1 MLNWIG
7 WNMNKNNSNS
17 TPVFD
22 YPVLGLGFRPF
33 FILAGLFALLLILLW
48 NAIYKGEFTV
58 QNYYA
63 PNIWHAHEML
73 VGYSVAVIA
82 GFLLTAVK
90 NWTGHATA
98 SGDRLA
104 GLCLLWLYGRILPFY
119 AELLPDFLIA
129 LTDFAFLPVLAY
141 SVSQPIMR
149 SGHNKSL
156 VFIVLLALMTA
167 ANALVHL
174 EMLDIYESTA
184 MLGLNMLLAIIIVM
198 ILVVA
203 GRVFPFFTE
212 RGLKGVIAIR
222 NPLLDVL
229 SIVSAASVFLL
240 QMAGISGHILAVS
253 AIAALVV
260 NLVRIA
266 GWHVR
271 QVWYVPLLWILYI
284 GYGWIILGFGLTVLA
299 AYAKISYSLVL
310 HAFTLGGIGVLT
322 LGMMVRVSL
331 GHTGRVMR
339 VSNIIV
345 TAFVLLNLSAFVRV
359 VLPALLPAWYSQFV
373 YISTLAWLAAFA
385 LFVFVYAPILLAP
398 RIDGKPD

>member
-22 YPVLGLGFRPF
+22 YPVFGLGFRPF

-149 SGHNKSL
+149 SDHNKSL

>member
-7 WNMNKNNSNS
+7 WNMNKNNSTS

-22 YPVLGLGFRPF
+22 YPIFGLGFRPF
-33 FILAGLFALLLILLW
+33 FVLAGLFALLLILLW
-48 NAIYKGEFTV
+48 NAIYKGELSV

-90 NWTGHATA
+90 NWTGQATA

-119 AELLPDFLIA
+119 AELLPDSLIA

-141 SVSQPIMR
+141 SVSQPILR

-156 VFIVLLALMTA
+156 VFIALLALMTV

-184 MLGLNMLLAIIIVM
+184 MLGLNMLLAITIVM

-222 NPLLDVL
+222 NPFLDVL

-253 AIAALVV
+253 AVTALAV

-331 GHTGRVMR
+331 GHTGRVMK

-359 VLPALLPAWYSQFV
+359 VLPALLPAWYGQFV

-398 RIDGKPD
+398 RVDGKPD

>member
-1 MLNWIG
+1 
-7 WNMNKNNSNS
+7 MNKNNSTS

-22 YPVLGLGFRPF
+22 YPIFGLGFRPF
-33 FILAGLFALLLILLW
+33 FVLAGLFALLLILLW
-48 NAIYKGEFTV
+48 NAIYKGELSV

-90 NWTGHATA
+90 NWTGQATA

-119 AELLPDFLIA
+119 AELLPDSLIA

-141 SVSQPIMR
+141 SVSQPILR

-156 VFIVLLALMTA
+156 VFIALLALMTV

-184 MLGLNMLLAIIIVM
+184 MLGLNMLLAITIVM

-222 NPLLDVL
+222 NPFLDVL

-253 AIAALVV
+253 AVTALAV

-331 GHTGRVMR
+331 GHTGRVMK

-359 VLPALLPAWYSQFV
+359 VLPALLPAWYGQFV

-398 RIDGKPD
+398 RVDGKPD